1 MTLANDQAPTREF
14 GLTRVFDAPR
24 DLWERFVLA
33 FQCHPEVRQEDF
45 ESWLIGHANEIA
57 AASNASVEQLRK
69 DTQYYGPTLAACAKQ
84 AFTEWLASVGL

>member
-1 MTLANDQAPTREF
+1 MVEPLIADQSARLLAGAARLQRS
-14 GLTRVFDAPR
+14 R
-24 DLWERFVLA
+24 DRFVLV

-57 AASNASVEQLRK
+57 AASSASVEQLRK

-84 AFTEWLASVGL
+84 AFTDWLASVGL

>member
-1 MTLANDQAPTREF
+1 MNCGSSSAAWRRDSPFLASA
-14 GLTRVFDAPR
+14 
-24 DLWERFVLA
+24 WERFVLA

-69 DTQYYGPTLAACAKQ
+69 DTLYYGPTLAACAKQ
-84 AFTEWLASVGL
+84 AFTDWLVSVGL